1 MLIKKQVL
9 SVVKNM
15 PDNFD
20 TVQLFDRIL
29 LFNKVEEGRQQIK
42 EGKGLSTT
50 KAKKK
55 LKKCSNSL
63 VSPCH

>member
-1 MLIKKQVL
+1 MLTKKQVL
-9 SVVKNM
+9 SAVRNM

-42 EGKGLSTT
+42 EGKGMSTT
-50 KAKKK
+50 EAKKK
-55 LKKCSNSL
+55 LKKWL
-63 VSPCH
+63 K